1 MTCIYGNYRV
11 GTRSEEFFFLVA
23 SFRFGC
29 DFFFYKK
36 LEVEDLH
43 ESFPGFAFL
52 ILIFF
57 LTWKDCSIFWNL
69 ECRCFDSAIQQV
81 SVYICGSVTYHLY
94 R

>member
-1 MTCIYGNYRV
+1 MQII
-11 GTRSEEFFFLVA
+11 ELELDLKDFFWWQVLDLVVI
-23 SFRFGC
+23 
-29 DFFFYKK
+29 FFFYKK
-36 LEVEDLH
+36 EVEDLH

-69 ECRCFDSAIQQV
+69 ECPCFDSAIQQV

>member
-1 MTCIYGNYRV
+1 MKIIELELDLKN
-11 GTRSEEFFFLVA
+11 FFFWWQVLDLVVI
-23 SFRFGC
+23 
-29 DFFFYKK
+29 FFFYKK
-36 LEVEDLH
+36 EVEDLH

-52 ILIFF
+52 ILIVF

-69 ECRCFDSAIQQV
+69 ECPCFDSAIQQV

>member
-1 MTCIYGNYRV
+1 MQIIELELDLKN
-11 GTRSEEFFFLVA
+11 FFLVA

-36 LEVEDLH
+36 EVEDLH

-57 LTWKDCSIFWNL
+57 FNL
-69 ECRCFDSAIQQV
+69 EGLLYILEFRV
-81 SVYICGSVTYHLY
+81 SLFW
-94 R
+94 

>member
-1 MTCIYGNYRV
+1 MQIIELELDLKN
-11 GTRSEEFFFLVA
+11 FFLVA

-36 LEVEDLH
+36 EVEDLH

-57 LTWKDCSIFWNL
+57 LT
-69 ECRCFDSAIQQV
+69 
-81 SVYICGSVTYHLY
+81 
-94 R
+94 

>member
-1 MTCIYGNYRV
+1 MQII
-11 GTRSEEFFFLVA
+11 ELELDLKDFFLVA

-52 ILIFF
+52 ILIIFF
-57 LTWKDCSIFWNL
+57 T
-69 ECRCFDSAIQQV
+69 
-81 SVYICGSVTYHLY
+81 
-94 R
+94 

>member
-1 MTCIYGNYRV
+1 MKIIELELDLKN
-11 GTRSEEFFFLVA
+11 FFFGWQVLDLVVI
-23 SFRFGC
+23 
-29 DFFFYKK
+29 FFFYKK
-36 LEVEDLH
+36 EVEDLH

-69 ECRCFDSAIQQV
+69 ECPCFDSAIQQV

>member
-1 MTCIYGNYRV
+1 MKIIELELDLKN
-11 GTRSEEFFFLVA
+11 FFFWWQVLDLVVI
-23 SFRFGC
+23 
-29 DFFFYKK
+29 FFFYKK
-36 LEVEDLH
+36 EVEDLH

-57 LTWKDCSIFWNL
+57 FTWKDCSVFWNL
-69 ECRCFDSAIQQV
+69 ECPCFDSAIQQV